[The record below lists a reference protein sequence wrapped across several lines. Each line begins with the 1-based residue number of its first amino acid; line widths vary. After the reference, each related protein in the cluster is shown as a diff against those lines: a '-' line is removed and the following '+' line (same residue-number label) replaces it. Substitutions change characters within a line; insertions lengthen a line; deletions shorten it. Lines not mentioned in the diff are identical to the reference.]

1 MIELGDDGTFNMDA
15 EDSEMALGGTMLLT
29 GANLTAEA
37 FSHGL
42 PGDWGNYFVTFAVIL
57 FAFSTAIA
65 WSYYGDRGVEFLV
78 GQRGIVPYRILFSIT
93 IFIGANLTINMAWTF
108 GDIALGFM
116 VIPNLISILL
126 LTPLLV
132 KMTNDYIKNHKY
144 DV

>member
-1 MIELGDDGTFNMDA
+1 
-15 EDSEMALGGTMLLT
+15 MLLT
-29 GANLTAEA
+29 GANLTAQA

-42 PGDWGNYFVTFAVIL
+42 PGNWGNYFVTLAVIL

-65 WSYYGDRGVEFLV
+65 WSYYGDRGVEFLI
-78 GQRGIVPYRILFSIT
+78 GRKGIMPYRILFSIA
-93 IFIGANLTINMAWTF
+93 IFVGANLTINMAWTF

-132 KMTNDYIKNHKY
+132 KMTNEYIKNHKY
-144 DV
+144 DT